1 MTTLSRILKMIRLEN
16 GEVLRDMAEKLGVTA
31 SYLSAVEKGRRDM
44 PKEWIQKIRKLY
56 DVDEKTL
63 ERIKVAAEELKKS
76 LKLDLQGASEAQRG
90 AALVFARAFKSMDDK
105 TAEGIRNILNGRRNG
120 I

>member
-31 SYLSAVEKGRRDM
+31 SYLSAVENGRRDM
-44 PKEWIQKIRKLY
+44 PQAWLQKIRNLY
-56 DVDEKTL
+56 KVNEETL
-63 ERIKVAAEELKKS
+63 KSMEAAAEDLRKS